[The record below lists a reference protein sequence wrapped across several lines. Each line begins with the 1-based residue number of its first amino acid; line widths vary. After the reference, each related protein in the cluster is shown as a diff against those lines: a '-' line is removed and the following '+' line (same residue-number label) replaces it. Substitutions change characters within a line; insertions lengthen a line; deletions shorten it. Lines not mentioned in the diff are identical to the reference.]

1 MGPNTWSLLHSATT
15 TAESCELFIYLR
27 FVKCALKDACTVVV
41 LRISKY
47 AETVE
52 LPTNPQQT

>member
-52 LPTNPQQT
+52 LPTNP